1 MRLPGGRR
9 GGSLSLSPRPARSS
23 KGKDRRSCRG
33 RARTVCLHRRGVAGG
48 RRDSLSSGAG
58 GEEGALSSK
67 VAAGC
72 GKKKKKKEVLA
83 KYTLL
88 LSHSCT
94 WALSG
99 AAPWFEATLGG
110 SAQHCS
116 LLGHPW
122 VLPASPGAWCGCDG
136 LEFLEFWESRGS
148 LPLFPLP
155 SSLLLAE
162 VRV

>member
-1 MRLPGGRR
+1 MRLPGGQR
-9 GGSLSLSPRPARSS
+9 GGLSLSLQGQLGAA
-23 KGKDRRSCRG
+23 
-33 RARTVCLHRRGVAGG
+33 RARTEGPAGAGRGPCAFTAEGWPGGVATPSPPGLVARRGLCLPKLLLVV
-48 RRDSLSSGAG
+48 
-58 GEEGALSSK
+58 E
-67 VAAGC
+67 
-72 GKKKKKKEVLA
+72 KKKKKEVLA

-99 AAPWFEATLGG
+99 AAPWFEATLRG